1 MVDDPYTVLGL
12 PRAATEDD
20 IRRAFRKLAKELHP
34 DIRPG
39 DKASAERFKKVAGA
53 YEILGDAEKRRQFD
67 RGEIDANGDPQRSYE
82 RHASTAGGSRGR
94 PGAGGGAGP
103 GVGPDFG
110 FGDVFS
116 DLFGGGRG
124 PGGPRGAGFSLKGQ
138 DARYTLEVEFLEA
151 VLGAKK
157 RVTMPDGAAL
167 DLNVPAGVTDG
178 QVLRLKG
185 KGGPGIRGGEPG
197 DAMVE
202 IRVRPHPEFRREG
215 DDILLDVPVTLD
227 EAVLGARIEVPTT
240 SGRVALAIPKGTNS
254 GRAFR
259 LKGKGANNPST
270 GVTGDQIVTVRI
282 ELPPV
287 IDESL
292 AYFLTE
298 WKKKNG
304 YSVRD

>member
-1 MVDDPYTVLGL
+1 MVDDPYKVLGL
-12 PRAATEDD
+12 TRAATEDD

-34 DIRPG
+34 DLRPG
-39 DKASAERFKKVAGA
+39 DKAAAERFQKVTGA
-53 YEILGDAEKRRQFD
+53 YEILGDANKRRQFD
-67 RGEIDANGDPQRSYE
+67 RGEIDAKGDPQRSYE
-82 RHASTAGGSRGR
+82 RHASAGAGPQGRPGSAGGS
-94 PGAGGGAGP
+94 GA
-103 GVGPDFG
+103 GPDFG

-157 RVTMPDGAAL
+157 RVTMPDGATL
-167 DLNVPAGVTDG
+167 DLAVPAGVTDA

-185 KGGPGIRGGEPG
+185 KGGPGIRGGEAG

-202 IRVRPHPEFRREG
+202 IRVRPHTEFRREG

-227 EAVLGARIEVPTT
+227 EAVLGARIEVPTP
-240 SGRVALAIPKGTNS
+240 SGRVALTIPKGTSS

-270 GVTGDQIVTVRI
+270 GTTGDQIVTVRI

-287 IDESL
+287 IDDSL

-304 YSVRD
+304 YSVRE

>member
-1 MVDDPYTVLGL
+1 MVDDPYKTLGL
-12 PRAATEDD
+12 TRAATEAD
-20 IRRAFRKLAKELHP
+20 IRRAFRQLAKELHP
-34 DIRPG
+34 DVRPG
-39 DKASAERFKKVAGA
+39 DQAAAERFKKVSGA
-53 YEILGDAEKRRQFD
+53 YEILGDAEKRRRFD
-67 RGEIDANGDPQRSYE
+67 RGEIDANGEPQRSYE
-82 RHASTAGGSRGR
+82 RQAGAAGSRGR
-94 PGAGGGAGP
+94 AGAGAGSE
-103 GVGPDFG
+103 FG

-116 DLFGGGRG
+116 DLFGGR
-124 PGGPRGAGFSLKGQ
+124 GGPRGGGPGGFSLKGQ

-157 RVTMPDGAAL
+157 RVTMPDGATL
-167 DLNVPAGVTDG
+167 DLAVPEGVIDG

-202 IRVRPHPEFRREG
+202 IRVRTHAQFKRLG
-215 DDILLDVPVTLD
+215 DDILLDVAVTLD

-240 SGRVALAIPKGTNS
+240 SGRVALVIPKGTSS

-259 LKGKGANNPST
+259 LKGKGVANAAAGS
-270 GVTGDQIVTVRI
+270 TGDQIVTVRI

-287 IDESL
+287 IDASL

-298 WKKKNG
+298 WKTKNT

>member
-1 MVDDPYTVLGL
+1 MVDDPYKTLGL
-12 PRAATEDD
+12 TRAATENDV
-20 IRRAFRKLAKELHP
+20 RRTFRKLAKELHP
-34 DIRPG
+34 DLRPG
-39 DKASAERFKKVAGA
+39 DKASAERFKKVSGA

-67 RGEIDANGDPQRSYE
+67 RGEIDANGEPQRSYE
-82 RHASTAGGSRGR
+82 RQAGGPGGARARGGTAGT
-94 PGAGGGAGP
+94 
-103 GVGPDFG
+103 GPDFG

-116 DLFGGGRG
+116 DLFGARSPGG
-124 PGGPRGAGFSLKGQ
+124 PSGPRGAGFSLKGQ

-157 RVTMPDGAAL
+157 RVTMPDGATL
-167 DLNVPAGVTDG
+167 DLAVPAGVADG
-178 QVLRLKG
+178 QTLRLKG

-202 IRVRPHPEFRREG
+202 IRVRPHPEFRRDG

-240 SGRVALAIPKGTNS
+240 SSRVSLVIPKGTSS
-254 GRAFR
+254 GRSFR
-259 LKGKGANNPST
+259 LKGKGANNAST
-270 GVTGDQIVTVRI
+270 GRIGDQIVTVRI

-287 IDESL
+287 IDDSL

-304 YSVRD
+304 YSVRE

>member
-12 PRAATEDD
+12 TRAATEDD

-39 DKASAERFKKVAGA
+39 DKASVERFKKVTGA
-53 YEILGDAEKRRQFD
+53 YEILGDLEKRRQFD

-82 RHASTAGGSRGR
+82 RHASAGAGPRGR
-94 PGAGGGAGP
+94 PGAGP
-103 GVGPDFG
+103 EFG

-116 DLFGGGRG
+116 DLFGGGGGRG
-124 PGGPRGAGFSLKGQ
+124 AGGPRGAGFSLKGQ

-157 RVTMPDGAAL
+157 RVTMPDGASL

-185 KGGPGIRGGEPG
+185 KGGPGIRGGEAG

-202 IRVRPHPEFRREG
+202 IRVRPHAEFRREG
-215 DDILLDVPVTLD
+215 DDVLLTVAVTLD

-240 SGRVALAIPKGTNS
+240 SGRVVLAIPKGTSS

-270 GVTGDQIVTVRI
+270 GTTGDQIVTVRI
-282 ELPPV
+282 ALPPV
-287 IDESL
+287 IDDSL

-304 YSVRD
+304 YSVRE